1 MTKITKEI
9 EALFKKVRSALGA
22 PVRSVELTDEQLC
35 DLLDIA
41 IEDYSEKVQNEIIRN
56 NWAGF
61 YGKDITNAQELA
73 FGFMSDAKKEQ
84 TED

>member
-56 NWAGF
+56 N
-61 YGKDITNAQELA
+61 
-73 FGFMSDAKKEQ
+73 
-84 TED
+84 